1 MNPRAS
7 DRWRYL
13 RQQPSPSRLPLSPVF
28 ASMVVSAC
36 DPAEGTATIPMWLMS
51 KTMMSPGISRLPG
64 ESLSTCNPLVVAQVS
79 HPNAAGDLQRHD
91 SACFGV
97 TPNRASTPG
106 FLSHSATQ

>member
-7 DRWRYL
+7 DRWRYFC
-13 RQQPSPSRLPLSPVF
+13 QHPSPSLLPLGPVL

-36 DPAEGTATIPMWLMS
+36 EPVEGTATMPICDMS
-51 KTMMSPGISRLPG
+51 NTIISPTIKRLDG
-64 ESLSTCNPLVVAQVS
+64 ESLSTVSRLLVAHDN
-79 HPNAAGDLQRHD
+79 HPNADGDLHRHA

-97 TPNRASTPG
+97 ILSRASTPG